1 MPIYEEKLISPLAV
15 RFTQQRIRTTFRDN
29 REVEAT
35 IAQITA
41 RPGVGVYD
49 IILDA
54 PFPTIEI
61 VRYSPNGRKV
71 TGEDHWFTFDNRRLY
86 CLQRVAASYWPKRVG
101 AIVEVLYADSGTIR
115 KKLDT
120 MTCGLSV
127 SIGHAFAT
135 AKELKDW
142 TWRDFVQE
150 RAVDGFHAAVE
161 AEAAVLA
168 DDAKTSVSDLME
180 APAAPSAFE
189 RLSLQVDAKACDTP
203 QPEICVA
210 DAHRNHDASVEDD
223 ALTNLI
229 GQLLVLKVA
238 DSSKSPQNAAD
249 ALDTS
254 DSTRS
259 PCGDESSGSGSE
271 IHATPVHPVSAAASE
286 PDLVCAE
293 LEQEDRVAPTLKQ
306 KRPAKK
312 AAKDARSVLAA
323 QQAQAAWE
331 LQAMHFQMAQD
342 RMAQWQLAQW
352 QAAQMAQYQYAAAC
366 QYEATWGSQW

>member
-35 IAQITA
+35 IKQITA
-41 RPGVGVYD
+41 RPGVGGYD

-86 CLQRVAASYWPKRVG
+86 CLQRIAAAYWPKRVG

-120 MTCGLSV
+120 MTYGLSV

-135 AKELKDW
+135 ANELKDW
-142 TWRDFVQE
+142 TWRDAVQE
-150 RAVDGFHAAVE
+150 GAVDGCHASVE

-180 APAAPSAFE
+180 APGVPSAFE
-189 RLSLQVDAKACDTP
+189 RLLAADSKVCDI
-203 QPEICVA
+203 PEPETCA
-210 DAHRNHDASVEDD
+210 AEEHGNASVEDD
-223 ALTNLI
+223 ALTSLM
-229 GQLLVLKVA
+229 GQLLVRKTESA
-238 DSSKSPQNAAD
+238 STSPQNSVD
-249 ALDTS
+249 ALDTT

-259 PCGDESSGSGSE
+259 PCGDESSRSGSE
-271 IHATPVHPVSAAASE
+271 THGTPVLPVSCAASSE
-286 PDLVCAE
+286 PDLVFAEVEQDCA
-293 LEQEDRVAPTLKQ
+293 APTLKQ
-306 KRPAKK
+306 KRPAKR
-312 AAKDARSVLAA
+312 AAKLREEADAHMVMAEKH
-323 QQAQAAWE
+323 QAAWE
-331 LQAMHFQMAQD
+331 LQAMQLQMAQD

-366 QYEATWGSQW
+366 QSSWGAQW

>member
-35 IAQITA
+35 IKQITA
-41 RPGVGVYD
+41 RPGVGGYD

-71 TGEDHWFTFDNRRLY
+71 SGEDHWFTFDNRRLY
-86 CLQRVAASYWPKRVG
+86 CLQRIAAAYWPKRVG
-101 AIVEVLYADSGTIR
+101 AIVEVLYADSGAIR

-120 MTCGLSV
+120 NTCGLSV

-135 AKELKDW
+135 ANELKDW
-142 TWRDFVQE
+142 AWRDAVQE

-180 APAAPSAFE
+180 APGVPSAFE
-189 RLSLQVDAKACDTP
+189 RLLANEQIPTVMAPAEEHGDEAAL
-203 QPEICVA
+203 
-210 DAHRNHDASVEDD
+210 VEDD
-223 ALTNLI
+223 ALTSLI
-229 GQLLVLKVA
+229 GQLLVLKTEKA
-238 DSSKSPQNAAD
+238 STSPQHAAD
-249 ALDTS
+249 ALDTT

-271 IHATPVHPVSAAASE
+271 IQGTPVLPVSVAASSE
-286 PDLVCAE
+286 PDLFCAKV
-293 LEQEDRVAPTLKQ
+293 EQEDCAAPTLKQ
-306 KRPAKK
+306 KRPVKK
-312 AAKDARSVLAA
+312 AAKDAHMAA
-323 QQAQAAWE
+323 QHAQAAWE
-331 LQAMHFQMAQD
+331 LQAMQFQMAQD
-342 RMAQWQLAQW
+342 RMAQWQMAQW
-352 QAAQMAQYQYAAAC
+352 QAAQMAQYQYASAC
-366 QYEATWGSQW
+366 QYQSSWGAQW